1 MKKFNDYLT
10 IIQELRQSGDSGNG
24 DSEDMNDNPWNEVS
38 MDDGVDDV
46 FDYSDLLDDWKDPIL
61 KNRWK
66 NITIEIED
74 EKLQGKMIE
83 NYANTGYN
91 VFHETKTGKFYY
103 QEPN

>member
-10 IIQELRQSGDSGNG
+10 IIQELRQSDDSG
-24 DSEDMNDNPWNEVS
+24 DMNDNPWVEVS

-61 KNRWK
+61 KNKWK

-74 EKLQGKMIE
+74 KKLEGKAIE

>member
-10 IIQELRQSGDSGNG
+10 IIQELKQYGDSGGG
-24 DSEDMNDNPWNEVS
+24 DWEDINNNPWKEVS

-46 FDYSDLLDDWKDPIL
+46 FDYSDLLDDYKDPIL
-61 KNRWK
+61 KNKWK
-66 NITIEIED
+66 NITIKIENKSL
-74 EKLQGKMIE
+74 EGKVLE

-91 VFHETKTGKFYY
+91 VFRETNKGKFYY